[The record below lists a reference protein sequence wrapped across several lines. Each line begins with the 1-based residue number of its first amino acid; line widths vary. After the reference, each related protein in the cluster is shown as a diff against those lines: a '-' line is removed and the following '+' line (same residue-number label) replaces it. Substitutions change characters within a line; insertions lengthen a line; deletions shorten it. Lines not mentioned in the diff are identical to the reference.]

1 MSKRHNA
8 SGFAY
13 SDTDELALLIRLLP
27 EFVNLYSTYY
37 IRQWRY
43 DNRVRLLWL
52 GL

>member
-1 MSKRHNA
+1 MGKRHNA
-8 SGFAY
+8 FGFTY

-27 EFVNLYSTYY
+27 EFVNFYPTYN

-43 DNRVRLLWL
+43 DNRLRLLWL